1 MVNVVVVEIVNI
13 ANLRS
18 LYYCDWMLLLLL
30 MHGLTTLLCTWLH
43 KRWCLI
49 LFHLR
54 VFFLRFILC

>member
-18 LYYCDWMLLLLL
+18 LNYCDRMLLILL

-43 KRWCLI
+43 
-49 LFHLR
+49 
-54 VFFLRFILC
+54 